1 MVTKELINSYGMS
14 SVDDYFLYILESKD
28 NGQHKQARQLYND
41 LSERQREYFW
51 DFVETSFFY
60 EAKDSYLNDTD
71 GEATEMETLKQYFK
85 SKK

>member
-1 MVTKELINSYGMS
+1 MS
-14 SVDDYFLYILESKD
+14 SLEDYFLYILDSKE
-28 NGQHKQARQLYND
+28 NGQHKQARKLYND
-41 LSERQREYFW
+41 LSSDDGMQNLGQKSAFW